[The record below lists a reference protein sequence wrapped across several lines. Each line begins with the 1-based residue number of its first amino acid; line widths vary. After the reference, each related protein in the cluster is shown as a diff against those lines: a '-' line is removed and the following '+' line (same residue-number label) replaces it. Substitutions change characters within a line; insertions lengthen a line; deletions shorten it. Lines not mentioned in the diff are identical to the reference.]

1 MVDDEFPADLSVLT
15 DARLSSLFAKYSAK
29 LLQIMGVEVA
39 VAGPSAGVGVADW
52 IHHLWPHR
60 AGRCFFG
67 PLHNFIGP
75 FGAVIAVIGVGYSV
89 HKFIQLGQVN
99 EKLKL
104 IIAEIQRRGGGDN
117 ERIGLINA
125 ELIAEFQHHEHA
137 AAGA

>member
-1 MVDDEFPADLSVLT
+1 
-15 DARLSSLFAKYSAK
+15 
-29 LLQIMGVEVA
+29 MGVEVA

>member
-1 MVDDEFPADLSVLT
+1 
-15 DARLSSLFAKYSAK
+15 
-29 LLQIMGVEVA
+29 
-39 VAGPSAGVGVADW
+39 
-52 IHHLWPHR
+52 
-60 AGRCFFG
+60 
-67 PLHNFIGP
+67 
-75 FGAVIAVIGVGYSV
+75 
-89 HKFIQLGQVN
+89 VN